1 MPVLTRWLV
10 FTGLFKRVDSKL
22 GERIAETT
30 EKILS
35 GRQKATDEAGE
46 EDHGL
51 TRHFSHVR

>member
-1 MPVLTRWLV
+1 MPALTGWLV
-10 FTGLFKRVDSKL
+10 PTGLFERVDSKL
-22 GERIAETT
+22 GKRIAETT

-51 TRHFSHVR
+51 KRHFSHVR

>member
-1 MPVLTRWLV
+1 MPALTRWWF
-10 FTGLFKRVDSKL
+10 FTGLFERVDSKL
-22 GERIAETT
+22 GKRIAETT

-35 GRQKATDEAGE
+35 GRQKATGEAVE